1 MSQLPL
7 NCQLLFSTLKKSA
20 LEASHDFCT
29 TLQLSKYRC
38 RGGTGSICVS
48 TYETRED
55 DFQVFRIEQV
65 NSRRFWPKY
74 EPNAQLPGKEACC
87 LLELWLGT

>member
-7 NCQLLFSTLKKSA
+7 NCQLLFLTLKKSA
-20 LEASHDFCT
+20 LEASQDFCT

-38 RGGTGSICVS
+38 RGGICVS
-48 TYETRED
+48 TYETREE

-74 EPNAQLPGKEACC
+74 EPNAQLAGKEACC
-87 LLELWLGT
+87 LLELWLGN

>member
-7 NCQLLFSTLKKSA
+7 NCQLLFLTLKKSA

-38 RGGTGSICVS
+38 RGGICVS
-48 TYETRED
+48 TYETREE
-55 DFQVFRIEQV
+55 DF
-65 NSRRFWPKY
+65 
-74 EPNAQLPGKEACC
+74 
-87 LLELWLGT
+87 